1 MGETLKNQMEMLIR
15 FWERSSEPWGIRDNQ
30 SRFIYSNARHHKLL
44 GLSDKYN
51 LEGRLDSELP
61 SPTAAFQMEFQAH
74 DRKVE
79 LSQERITSVE
89 IHEWDGLSYLKPN
102 FCDKYPLIDESGVSQ
117 GIIFHVR
124 PVEDIILSRLTKI
137 KVPTSLIF
145 TPPSKLFTK
154 REWEVLFYILYS
166 FPSKHFAKKLRLST
180 GTICNIIQNIYRK
193 AGVSSK
199 RQIMDYCYDNK
210 INNYIPQ
217 SILRMLEIFPPYV
230 EVSLRRLRYI
240 LRVRRFVFRVIA
252 DKAWKHCLGSLPCYA
267 MHLAVL
273 HRLIN
278 LLPVAVS
285 GL

>member
-1 MGETLKNQMEMLIR
+1 MGETLKNQLEILIR

-44 GLSDKYN
+44 GLSEKYN

-74 DRKVE
+74 DRKVK

-102 FCDKYPLIDESGVSQ
+102 FCDKYPLIDENGVSQ

-137 KVPTSLIF
+137 TIPTSLIF
-145 TPPSKLFTK
+145 TPPSDLFTK
-154 REWEVLFYILYS
+154 REWEVLFYTLHS
-166 FPSKHFAKKLRLST
+166 FSSKDIARKLHLSPRS
-180 GTICNIIQNIYRK
+180 ISNIIQNIYRK

-199 RQIMDYCYDNK
+199 RQIVDYCYENK
-210 INNYIPQ
+210 ISNYVPQ
-217 SILRMLEIFPPYV
+217 SFFEYSKSFP
-230 EVSLRRLRYI
+230 L
-240 LRVRRFVFRVIA
+240 
-252 DKAWKHCLGSLPCYA
+252 
-267 MHLAVL
+267 M
-273 HRLIN
+273 
-278 LLPVAVS
+278 
-285 GL
+285 

>member
-1 MGETLKNQMEMLIR
+1 MDETLKNQLEILIR

-30 SRFIYSNARHHKLL
+30 SRFIYSNDRHHKLL

-79 LSQERITSVE
+79 LSQERITSLE

-102 FCDKYPLIDESGVSQ
+102 FCDKYPLIDDNGVSQ

-124 PVEDIILSRLTKI
+124 PVTDIILTRLNKI
-137 KVPTSLIF
+137 DIPTSLLF
-145 TPPSKLFTK
+145 TPPSELFTK
-154 REWEVLFYILYS
+154 REWEVLFYILHS
-166 FPSKHFAKKLRLST
+166 FSSKEIAKKLHLSPRS
-180 GTICNIIQNIYRK
+180 ISNIIQNIYRK

-199 RQIMDYCYDNK
+199 RQIVDYCYENK

-217 SILRMLEIFPPYV
+217 SFFEYSGSFP
-230 EVSLRRLRYI
+230 L
-240 LRVRRFVFRVIA
+240 
-252 DKAWKHCLGSLPCYA
+252 
-267 MHLAVL
+267 M
-273 HRLIN
+273 
-278 LLPVAVS
+278 
-285 GL
+285 